1 MGTLQFE
8 YHMTLTYSHPVS
20 ESHYTLKCLPRDTD
34 MQRITDLNITIAPA
48 HDCQRGTDSFGNLTV
63 YGNLYFPHD
72 RFTVTVTGLAETW
85 LAVSQKDVGNTMMF
99 RHPYGL
105 NRADDG
111 IRSYFESITPHIPR
125 DNSYEAALYLM
136 HTLHRDFQYQAG
148 VTGVTTTAAEAFAL
162 GKGVCQD
169 YAHIFIA
176 LCHLAGIPARYVT
189 GMMIGEGATHAW
201 VEILSGDYWY
211 AMDPTNDCIA
221 ADAYIKIA
229 HGRDA
234 ADCMVNKGIIR
245 GFAAQE
251 QTVTVRVSALS

>member
-1 MGTLQFE
+1 ME
-8 YHMTLTYSHPVS
+8 LTYSQSVN
-20 ESHYTLKCLPRDTD
+20 ESHYTLKCLPHDTD
-34 MQRITDLNITIAPA
+34 MQRITDLTLSIAPA

-72 RFTVTVTGLAETW
+72 RFTVSVTGTAETW
-85 LAVSQKDVGNTMMF
+85 LAVSQQENGSPMLF

-105 NRADDG
+105 NRPDDS
-111 IRSYFESITPHIPR
+111 IRSYFSDISSDMPR
-125 DNSYEAALYLM
+125 SNHYDSAMYLM
-136 HTLHRDFQYQAG
+136 HSLHRDFTYEQG
-148 VTGVTTTAAEAFAL
+148 VTGVSTSAAEAWSL
-162 GKGVCQD
+162 GMGVCQD

-176 LCHLAGIPARYVT
+176 LCHLAGIPARYIT

-211 AMDPTNDCIA
+211 ALDPTNDCIA

-245 GFAAQE
+245 GFAEQQ
-251 QTVTVRVSALS
+251 QTVTVRVSDLS

>member
-1 MGTLQFE
+1 MRKLQFE
-8 YHMTLTYSHPVS
+8 YRMELTYSNMVN

-34 MQRITDLNITIAPA
+34 MQRITDLSVTIAPA
-48 HDCQRGTDSFGNLTV
+48 HDCQRGTDSFGNLTI

-72 RFTVTVTGLAETW
+72 HFTVTVTGTAETW
-85 LAVSQKDVGNTMMF
+85 LAVSQTDHGNSMIF

-105 NRADDG
+105 NRAD
-111 IRSYFESITPHIPR
+111 ESIRTYFHGISPAMPQE
-125 DNSYEAALYLM
+125 NYYEAALYLM
-136 HTLHRDFQYQAG
+136 HTLHRDFQYEAG
-148 VTGVTTTAAEAFAL
+148 VTGVTTSAAEAWTL

-189 GMMIGEGATHAW
+189 GMMCGEGATHAW
-201 VEILSGDYWY
+201 VEILSGNYWY

-234 ADCMVNKGIIR
+234 TDCMVNKGIIR
-245 GFAAQE
+245 GYAEQE
-251 QTVTVRVSALS
+251 QTVTVRVSDLS

>member
-1 MGTLQFE
+1 MRKLQFE
-8 YHMTLTYSHPVS
+8 YCMELTYSQTVS

-34 MQRITDLNITIAPA
+34 MQQITDLTLTITPA

-72 RFTVTVTGLAETW
+72 RFTVTVTGTAETW
-85 LAVSQKDVGNTMMF
+85 LAVSQRCTESPMLY
-99 RHPYGL
+99 RHPHGL
-105 NRADDG
+105 NRPDEG
-111 IRSYFESITPHIPR
+111 IRSYFDGLISDMPQ
-125 DNSYEAALYLM
+125 NSHYEAALYLM
-136 HTLHRDFQYQAG
+136 HSLHRDFSYEQG
-148 VTGVTTTAAEAFAL
+148 FTGVSTSAGEAWSL

-221 ADAYIKIA
+221 ADSYIKIA

-245 GFAAQE
+245 SYAEQH
-251 QTVTVRVSALS
+251 QTVTVRVT